1 MDAARLLPQIRALAG
16 LACAALAMRA
26 VAGGEMGGPDE
37 LMNDAV
43 VIFGFVKD
51 SRGAPV
57 ADANVK
63 AKLGSTTMYVRTDA
77 TGAYKLPLF
86 DKKIDPKDVVISC
99 EKTGYKQIRVSRR
112 PPVVKPDAPITVET
126 ECRLERG

>member
-16 LACAALAMRA
+16 LACAALAMPA

-37 LMNDAV
+37 LMNDAL

-57 ADANVK
+57 ADAKVM
-63 AKLGSTTMYVRTDA
+63 AKVGNTTILVRTEA

-86 DKKIDPKDVVISC
+86 DKTISPNEVVITC
-99 EKTGYKQIRVSRR
+99 EKPGYKQTRSTRR